1 MKHLGG
7 ERGRR
12 GLAAPVAEH
21 HRDARR
27 GADPRAERRVGLQL
41 TERGDVEPRGGT
53 VGKPEVGRRIVGRRQ
68 CDDPA
73 RARGRAHAHAQP
85 HGIDGG
91 CGAEDVHVTR
101 ERRRGRRRRRE
112 VRGADRGARR
122 PRRPLTV
129 GERRDLEAE
138 GERRVRE
145 RRERREQVHGR
156 PPRRPRRQH
165 QQRVGAV
172 ARRDG
177 RGIHAPQ
184 TRRWNSAGERQR
196 VEPGRGQE
204 QVSRHGASQVG
215 KEVPSPLVGPRP
227 STRRLDRECR
237 AYRLHR

>member
-1 MKHLGG
+1 MEHLGG

-27 GADPRAERRVGLQL
+27 RADPRGERRVGLQL
-41 TERGDVEPRGGT
+41 TERGDVQPRGDTGR
-53 VGKPEVGRRIVGRRQ
+53 KPEVRRRVVGCRQ
-68 CDDPA
+68 RDDPA
-73 RARGRAHAHAQP
+73 RARGHAHAHAQP
-85 HGIDGG
+85 HGIDCG
-91 CGAEDVHVTR
+91 CGVEDVHVTR

-112 VRGADRGARR
+112 IRAADGGARR

-145 RRERREQVHGR
+145 RCERREQVHGW

-177 RGIHAPQ
+177 RGVHASQ
-184 TRRWNSAGERQR
+184 TRRGNGTGERQR

-215 KEVPSPLVGPRP
+215 KEVPSRLVGPKP

-237 AYRLHR
+237 AYRLHP